1 MSRIYR
7 SAPLNSIWEG
17 SGNVMCL
24 DILRAAP
31 SCLPSLLKEI
41 NRARGMDSVL
51 DENLV
56 QLAEFIKK
64 NLRSAPSA
72 GGFSP
77 EVQRLGRELAERL
90 AVSMQAS
97 IMVRFG
103 DPKVRSYIYIEN
115 VIASKISRYGV

>member
-1 MSRIYR
+1 
-7 SAPLNSIWEG
+7 
-17 SGNVMCL
+17 
-24 DILRAAP
+24 
-31 SCLPSLLKEI
+31 
-41 NRARGMDSVL
+41 MDSVL